1 MDVNKYAMDV
11 KEHGLKPVGTPGR
24 LLSLDAFRGLTV
36 AGMILVNNPGDWGHI
51 YAPLEHAP
59 WNGWT
64 PTDLIFPSFLFIV
77 GVSITFALGAGTQ
90 EGVVGKIIKRSLTLF
105 MLGLFLNFFP
115 KFDITTVR
123 IPGVLQRIALVYLA
137 CSLIFLKTTPR
148 QQLYLL
154 AGVLVGYWLL
164 MTVVPVPGV
173 GYANLEPTTNFAAWL
188 DRTILTPA
196 HVYKPAKVWDPEGL
210 LSTLPAIGTGL
221 LGLLTGTWLR
231 SNRPGADKA
240 AWLFTAGCLLTFV
253 GLLWDGFFPINKAL
267 WTSSYVLLAG
277 GLAMLGLALCYW
289 LIDVTGSPVGM
300 PHHPLQN
307 AGDAAIRPRR
317 TGRGGPTYRRGVLF
331 FVAFGVNAIT
341 VFFLSGLIPRV
352 MSLIKVAGSSGSPV
366 GLKEYLYQTFIASLF
381 ADPRNASLAGAL
393 TFVLIWFVILWI
405 MYWKNVI
412 IKV

>member
-1 MDVNKYAMDV
+1 MQTAPSPNQT
-11 KEHGLKPVGTPGR
+11 GLKPVGTSTR

-64 PTDLIFPSFLFIV
+64 PTDLIFPFFLFIV
-77 GVSITFALGAGTQ
+77 GVSITFALGGTR
-90 EGVVGKIIKRSLTLF
+90 EDTTGVVSKILKRSLTLF
-105 MLGLFLNFFP
+105 LLGLFLNLFP

-154 AGVLVGYWLL
+154 VAILMGYWLL

-173 GYANLEPTTNFAAWL
+173 GYANLEPTTNLAAWL
-188 DRTILTPA
+188 DRIIITPA
-196 HVYKPAKVWDPEGL
+196 HVYKVAKVWDPEGL
-210 LSTLPAIGTGL
+210 LSTLPAIGTGI

-231 SNRPGADKA
+231 SNRPDTDKV
-240 AWLFTAGCLLTFV
+240 AWLFTAGCLLV
-253 GLLWDGFFPINKAL
+253 LAGVIWAGFFPINKAL

-289 LIDVTGSPVGM
+289 LIDVQ
-300 PHHPLQN
+300 H
-307 AGDAAIRPRR
+307 RR
-317 TGRGGPTYRRGVLF
+317 KGVLP

-352 MSLIKVAGSSGSPV
+352 LNMIKINGPGGPPPGGSPV
-366 GLKEYLYQTFIASLF
+366 GMQAYLYQTVIAPPFS
-381 ADPRNASLAGAL
+381 DPKNASLAGAL
-393 TFVLIWFVILWI
+393 TFVLIWFVILWW
-405 MYWKNVI
+405 MYRKNII